1 MCMCMYYIVRII
13 RTKIRLQR
21 TYTYYRYS
29 DARCHRWMAEQKNA
43 NKQED
48 IMSKELQNYFC
59 GVLEEA
65 AKIAQKT
72 KTPVDDFIV
81 YMLQRIFHCD
91 T

>member
-1 MCMCMYYIVRII
+1 
-13 RTKIRLQR
+13 
-21 TYTYYRYS
+21 
-29 DARCHRWMAEQKNA
+29 MAGEKSTG
-43 NKQED
+43 KKED
-48 IMSKELQNYFC
+48 VMSKELQNYFC